1 MTKEITLETKLAALK
16 QMIDQRKISQF
27 LYKYRADCENTK
39 KIFTEHTIWFAYP
52 ECFEDIKDC
61 MANIQSLDK
70 MELNSLIERAHL
82 SDIEKTICKLG
93 AESYN
98 VDMLKEDSNKITR
111 KRIGISCFCKTE
123 MSNEMW
129 LKYSEDHKGMCLQFD
144 VLEDPELFTFANPVN
159 YVDDLP
165 IYNHFRDSKELVNKV
180 ILTKT
185 KDWQHE
191 QEIRIIKGPSEM
203 KAEKYGQA
211 FPFKPEALKK
221 VLFGCKAEKETMD
234 KYMNLCNQNGL
245 EHVKFAQMYI
255 DNGLLEEKEIRR

>member
-1 MTKEITLETKLAALK
+1 MTKEITSETKFAALK
-16 QMIDQRKISQF
+16 QMIDQRKINQF

-70 MELNSLIERAHL
+70 MELNNLIERAHL

-98 VDMLKEDSNKITR
+98 VDMLKENSNKITR

-144 VLEDPELFTFANPVN
+144 VLEDPELFTFAQPVK
-159 YVDDLP
+159 YVDKLP
-165 IYNHFRDSKELVNKV
+165 VYNHFTDQDELINKV
-180 ILTKT
+180 ITTKT

-191 QEIRIIKGPSEM
+191 QEIRVIKGPSEM
-203 KAEKYGQA
+203 KTKQYGQA
-211 FPFKPEALKK
+211 FSFKPLALKK
-221 VLFGCKAEKETMD
+221 VIFGCKADIETID
-234 KYMNLCNQNGL
+234 EYMKLCKLNGL
-245 EHVKFAQMYI
+245 NHVNFKQMYI
-255 DNGLLEEKEIRR
+255 KEDGLLEEKGI